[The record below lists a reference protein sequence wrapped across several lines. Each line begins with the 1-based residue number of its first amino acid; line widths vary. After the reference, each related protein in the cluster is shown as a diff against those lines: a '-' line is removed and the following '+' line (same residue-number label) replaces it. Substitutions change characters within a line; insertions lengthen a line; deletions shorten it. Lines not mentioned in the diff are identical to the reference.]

1 LIFIRLVTYTHALPM
16 VQDLYPDCQIDVE
29 LSDED
34 INGQEEPAGDDAG
47 GEGAPSVETL
57 APNPFSSSLA
67 AESCPSTADQTTT
80 TAPSGGGQKKKCIAL
95 GTKRKQ
101 DKAPADQVI
110 IELPP
115 YHEPRSPL
123 DVVVVE
129 HIFWPLFEA
138 F

>member
-80 TAPSGGGQKKKCIAL
+80 TAPSGGGQKKKCVAL
-95 GTKRKQ
+95 GTKRK
-101 DKAPADQVI
+101 
-110 IELPP
+110 
-115 YHEPRSPL
+115 
-123 DVVVVE
+123 
-129 HIFWPLFEA
+129 
-138 F
+138 